1 MLKSVGKLF
10 GLRRKPA
17 PPKARIDRRKTRV
30 NLLDEMLDDS
40 DEGSYHSTTSVSSGS
55 EYRESADNDSYGS
68 DSSYRPKRESDGE
81 EKKKKKKTKEEEEK
95 EEEEAS
101 SSSNNN
107 NSSNSSSSSSSES
120 EARGKCAVSRGRRRK
135 RVASAAALED
145 DSSDSS
151 DSDVGAE
158 PRRKALQKKR
168 LKLPDSDDEALR
180 EKKRETEL
188 KKAKEAAAK
197 RRERKSKLME
207 LARRR
212 KTVTPRR
219 SRRSRGSEDE
229 EEEEEEVK
237 EDKSKDKVKTADSED
252 SSSEEDANPLMDSS
266 EAEKLADSD
275 SMKDFI
281 VEEEEPKEAKE
292 QEDVGEPKDKD
303 FLSHLPRQF
312 ITGSQFTHFQ
322 VVVKAL
328 LINALDTSFLKSLY
342 NGERTKRYAQE
353 MKSSLHHLDERL
365 VLPRLENLKQRSR
378 WKDRYKERV
387 ECYPKVRISM
397 VNVQT
402 KGCEACELHRNGR
415 FSVRLSGQLYH
426 CNTLQEDQFM
436 PDDSQ
441 SFFVGSVC
449 ASRTEVYHALKHFK
463 YHLFERCRTAL
474 QAQKEVGEQQQKE
487 EGEDD
492 EPVKDTVNKVFTK
505 LQKEGW
511 ITKQYDEFEEH
522 LNAADF
528 FQEEKLD

>member
-10 GLRRKPA
+10 GLRRKPP
-17 PPKARIDRRKTRV
+17 PPKARIDRQKTRV
-30 NLLDEMLDDS
+30 NKLDEMLDDS
-40 DEGSYHSTTSVSSGS
+40 DEGSYHSTTSVSSES
-55 EYRESADNDSYGS
+55 EYRESNDNASYGS
-68 DSSYRPKRESDGE
+68 DSSYQPKRDREDD
-81 EKKKKKKTKEEEEK
+81 
-95 EEEEAS
+95 EEAS
-101 SSSNNN
+101 AAAASS
-107 NSSNSSSSSSSES
+107 SSNSSSSS
-120 EARGKCAVSRGRRRK
+120 EARGKKSSAVPRGRRRK
-135 RVASAAALED
+135 RAASAAALED
-145 DSSDSS
+145 DSSSNSSSGSSS
-151 DSDVGAE
+151 DSSDVGAE
-158 PRRKALQKKR
+158 PRRKVLQKKR
-168 LKLPDSDDEALR
+168 LKLQDSEDEALKQKR
-180 EKKRETEL
+180 RETEL

-212 KTVTPRR
+212 KTGTPRR
-219 SRRSRGSEDE
+219 SRRSRGSEE
-229 EEEEEEVK
+229 EEEEEEK
-237 EDKSKDKVKTADSED
+237 GKKEKAEDKEKADSED
-252 SSSEEDANPLMDSS
+252 SSSEKDPNPLMDSS
-266 EAEKLADSD
+266 EEEKLADTD
-275 SMKDFI
+275 SLKDFI
-281 VEEEEPKEAKE
+281 VEEEEQKKAGDEE
-292 QEDVGEPKDKD
+292 GDEEEDVGEPKGRD

-312 ITGSQFTHFQ
+312 ITGSQLTHFQ

-328 LINALDTSFLKSLY
+328 LINALDSSFLKSLY

-353 MKSSLHHLDERL
+353 MKSSLHHFDERL

-378 WKDRYKERV
+378 WKERYKERV

-397 VNVQT
+397 VNVHT

-426 CNTLQEDQFM
+426 CDTLQEDQFM

-441 SFFVGSVC
+441 TFLVGSVC

-463 YHLFERCRTAL
+463 YHLFERCRNAL
-474 QAQKEVGEQQQKE
+474 DTLKEVQEQD

-505 LQKEGW
+505 LQEEGW
-511 ITKQYDEFEEH
+511 ITKQYNEFEEH